1 MDLAICI
8 ILLVSGLLCPLLMLG
23 FGLISRKHPPKTIN
37 CWYGYRTA
45 RSMKSQAAWDFAH
58 RTCGKLW
65 SRLGLVLLPLSALVM
80 LPVLGADAGTV
91 GLWCGAVALVQTA
104 VLLGSIFPVERA
116 LKKEFD
122 QFGRKR

>member
-1 MDLAICI
+1 MLFWLFCLCMDLLIPAT
-8 ILLVSGLLCPLLMLG
+8 MRM
-23 FGLISRKHPPKTIN
+23 FGRIFQRRPPKRIN
-37 CWYGYRTA
+37 GIYGYRTA
-45 RSMKSQAAWDFAH
+45 RSMKNQATWDFAH
-58 RTCGKLW
+58 RTCGRLW

>member
-1 MDLAICI
+1 MGFWVFCLAMDLLIPAVM
-8 ILLVSGLLCPLLMLG
+8 LLLG
-23 FGLISRKHPPKTIN
+23 RRFLTKPPRTIN
-37 CWYGYRTA
+37 GTYGYRTR
-45 RSMKSQAAWDFAH
+45 RSMKNQAAWDFAH
-58 RTCGKLW
+58 RTCGRLW

-80 LPVLGADAGTV
+80 LPVLGADTGTV
-91 GLWCGAVALVQTA
+91 GLWCGTVVLVQTA

>member
-1 MDLAICI
+1 MGFWVFCLAMDLLIPAMM
-8 ILLVSGLLCPLLMLG
+8 LLLG
-23 FGLISRKHPPKTIN
+23 RRFLTKPPRTIN
-37 CWYGYRTA
+37 GTYGYRTR

-58 RTCGKLW
+58 RTCGRLW
-65 SRLGLVLLPLSALVM
+65 SRLGLVMLPLSALVM
-80 LPVLGADAGTV
+80 LPVLGADTGTV
-91 GLWCGAVALVQTA
+91 GLWCGTVVLVQTA

>member
-1 MDLAICI
+1 MLFWLFCLCMDLLIPATM
-8 ILLVSGLLCPLLMLG
+8 LM
-23 FGLISRKHPPKTIN
+23 FGWIFQRRPPKRIN
-37 CWYGYRTA
+37 GIYGYRTA
-45 RSMKSQAAWDFAH
+45 RSMKNQATWDFAH
-58 RTCGKLW
+58 RTCGRLW

-80 LPVLGADAGTV
+80 LPVLGADTGTV
-91 GLWCGAVALVQTA
+91 GLWCGAVVLVQTA

>member
-1 MDLAICI
+1 MGFWVFCLAMDLLIPAMM
-8 ILLVSGLLCPLLMLG
+8 LLLG
-23 FGLISRKHPPKTIN
+23 RRFLTKQPRTIN
-37 CWYGYRTA
+37 GTYGYRTR

-58 RTCGKLW
+58 RTCGRLW
-65 SRLGLVLLPLSALVM
+65 SRLGLVMLPLSTLVM
-80 LPVLGADAGTV
+80 LPVLGADTGTV

-122 QFGRKR
+122 QFGKKR

>member
-1 MDLAICI
+1 MGFWVFCLAMDLLIPAVM
-8 ILLVSGLLCPLLMLG
+8 LLLG
-23 FGLISRKHPPKTIN
+23 RRFLTKPPRTIN
-37 CWYGYRTA
+37 GTYGYRTR

-58 RTCGKLW
+58 RTCGRLW

-80 LPVLGADAGTV
+80 LPVLGADARMV
-91 GLWCGAVALVQTA
+91 GLWCGAVVLVQTA
-104 VLLGSIFPVERA
+104 VFLGSIFPVERA

>member
-1 MDLAICI
+1 MGIWLMIAVESLLIPAIMVGI
-8 ILLVSGLLCPLLMLG
+8 GWL
-23 FGLISRKHPPKTIN
+23 FRKRPPRNIN
-37 CWYGYRTA
+37 PIYGYRTA
-45 RSMKSQAAWDFAH
+45 MSMKNQDTWDFAH
-58 RTCGKLW
+58 RTCGRLW
-65 SRLGLVLLPLSALVM
+65 SRLGLVMLPLSTLVM

>member
-1 MDLAICI
+1 MGFWVFCLAMDLLIPAMM
-8 ILLVSGLLCPLLMLG
+8 LLLG
-23 FGLISRKHPPKTIN
+23 RRFLTKPPRTIN
-37 CWYGYRTA
+37 GTYGYRTR

-58 RTCGKLW
+58 RTCGRLW

-91 GLWCGAVALVQTA
+91 GLWCGVVVLVQTA

-122 QFGRKR
+122 QFGKKR

>member
-1 MDLAICI
+1 MGFWVFCLAMDLLIPAMM
-8 ILLVSGLLCPLLMLG
+8 LLLG
-23 FGLISRKHPPKTIN
+23 RRFLTKPPRTIN
-37 CWYGYRTA
+37 GTYGYRTR

-58 RTCGKLW
+58 RTCGRLW
-65 SRLGLVLLPLSALVM
+65 SRLGLVMLPLSALVM
-80 LPVLGADAGTV
+80 LPVLGADTGTV

>member
-1 MDLAICI
+1 MGFWVFCLAMDLLIPAVM
-8 ILLVSGLLCPLLMLG
+8 LLLG
-23 FGLISRKHPPKTIN
+23 RRFLTKPPRTIN
-37 CWYGYRTA
+37 GTYGYRTR
-45 RSMKSQAAWDFAH
+45 RSMKNQATWDFAH
-58 RTCGKLW
+58 RTCGRLW

-91 GLWCGAVALVQTA
+91 GLWCGTVVLVQTA
-104 VLLGSIFPVERA
+104 VLLGSLFPVERA

>member
-1 MDLAICI
+1 MGFWVFCLAMDLLIPAVM
-8 ILLVSGLLCPLLMLG
+8 LLLG
-23 FGLISRKHPPKTIN
+23 RRFLTKPPRTIN
-37 CWYGYRTA
+37 GTYGYRTR

-58 RTCGKLW
+58 RTCGRLW
-65 SRLGLVLLPLSALVM
+65 SRLGLVMLPLSALVM
-80 LPVLGADAGTV
+80 LPVLGADTGTV
-91 GLWCGAVALVQTA
+91 GLWCGTVVLVQTA

>member
-1 MDLAICI
+1 MGFWVFCLAMDLLIPAMM
-8 ILLVSGLLCPLLMLG
+8 LLLG
-23 FGLISRKHPPKTIN
+23 RRFLTKPPRTIN
-37 CWYGYRTA
+37 GTYGYRTR

-58 RTCGKLW
+58 RTCGRLW

-80 LPVLGADAGTV
+80 LPVLGADTGTV
-91 GLWCGAVALVQTA
+91 GLWCGAVVLVQTA

>member
-1 MDLAICI
+1 MGFWVFCLAMDLLIPAMM
-8 ILLVSGLLCPLLMLG
+8 LLLG
-23 FGLISRKHPPKTIN
+23 RRFLTKPPRTIN
-37 CWYGYRTA
+37 GTYGYRTR

-58 RTCGKLW
+58 RTCGRLW
-65 SRLGLVLLPLSALVM
+65 SRLGLVMLPLSALVM
-80 LPVLGADAGTV
+80 LPVLGADTGTV
-91 GLWCGAVALVQTA
+91 GLWCGAVVLVQTA

>member
-1 MDLAICI
+1 MLFWLFCLCMDLLIPATM
-8 ILLVSGLLCPLLMLG
+8 LM
-23 FGLISRKHPPKTIN
+23 FGRIFQRRPPKRIN
-37 CWYGYRTA
+37 GIYGYRTA
-45 RSMKSQAAWDFAH
+45 RSMKNQATWDFAH
-58 RTCGKLW
+58 RTCGRLW
-65 SRLGLVLLPLSALVM
+65 SRLGLVMLPLSTLVM

-122 QFGRKR
+122 QFGKKR

>member
-1 MDLAICI
+1 MLFWLFCLCMDLLIPATM
-8 ILLVSGLLCPLLMLG
+8 LMSGRI
-23 FGLISRKHPPKTIN
+23 FQRRPPKRIN
-37 CWYGYRTA
+37 VIYGYRTA
-45 RSMKSQAAWDFAH
+45 RSMKNQATWDFAH
-58 RTCGKLW
+58 RTCGRLW

>member
-1 MDLAICI
+1 MGFWVFCLAMDLLIPAVM
-8 ILLVSGLLCPLLMLG
+8 LLLG
-23 FGLISRKHPPKTIN
+23 RRFLTKPPRTIN
-37 CWYGYRTA
+37 GTYGYRTR

-58 RTCGKLW
+58 RTCGRLW

-80 LPVLGADAGTV
+80 LPVLGADTGTV

>member
-1 MDLAICI
+1 MGFWVFCLAMDLLIPAMM
-8 ILLVSGLLCPLLMLG
+8 LLLG
-23 FGLISRKHPPKTIN
+23 RRFLTKPPKTIN
-37 CWYGYRTA
+37 GTYGYRTR

-58 RTCGKLW
+58 RTCGRLW
-65 SRLGLVLLPLSALVM
+65 SRLGLVMLPLSALVM
-80 LPVLGADAGTV
+80 LPVLGADTGTV
-91 GLWCGAVALVQTA
+91 GLWCGTVVLVQTA

>member
-1 MDLAICI
+1 MGFWVFCLAMDLLIPAAM
-8 ILLVSGLLCPLLMLG
+8 LLLG
-23 FGLISRKHPPKTIN
+23 RRFLTKPPRTIN
-37 CWYGYRTA
+37 GTYGYRTR
-45 RSMKSQAAWDFAH
+45 RSMKNQATWDFAH
-58 RTCGKLW
+58 RTCGRLW
-65 SRLGLVLLPLSALVM
+65 SRLGLVMLPLSALVM

>member
-1 MDLAICI
+1 MGFWVFCLAMDLLIPAMM
-8 ILLVSGLLCPLLMLG
+8 LLLG
-23 FGLISRKHPPKTIN
+23 RRFLTKPPRTIN
-37 CWYGYRTA
+37 GTYGYRTR

-80 LPVLGADAGTV
+80 LPVLGADTGMV
-91 GLWCGAVALVQTA
+91 GLWCGVVVLVQTA

>member
-1 MDLAICI
+1 MGFWVFCLAMDLLIPAVM
-8 ILLVSGLLCPLLMLG
+8 LLLG
-23 FGLISRKHPPKTIN
+23 RRFLTKPPRTIN
-37 CWYGYRTA
+37 GTYGYRTR
-45 RSMKSQAAWDFAH
+45 RSMKNQAAWDFAH
-58 RTCGKLW
+58 RTCGRLW

-91 GLWCGAVALVQTA
+91 GLWCGAVVLVQTA
-104 VLLGSIFPVERA
+104 VLLGSLFPVERA

>member
-1 MDLAICI
+1 MGFWVFCLAMDLLIPAMM
-8 ILLVSGLLCPLLMLG
+8 LLLG
-23 FGLISRKHPPKTIN
+23 RRFLTKPPRTIN
-37 CWYGYRTA
+37 GTYGYRTR

-58 RTCGKLW
+58 RTCGRLW
-65 SRLGLVLLPLSALVM
+65 SRLGLVMLPLSTLVM
-80 LPVLGADAGTV
+80 LPVLGADTGTV

-122 QFGRKR
+122 QFGKKR